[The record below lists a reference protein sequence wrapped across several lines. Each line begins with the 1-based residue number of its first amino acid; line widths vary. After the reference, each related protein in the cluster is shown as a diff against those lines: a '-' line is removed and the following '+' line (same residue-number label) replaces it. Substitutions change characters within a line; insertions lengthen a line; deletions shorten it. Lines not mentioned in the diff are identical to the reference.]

1 MPALI
6 ITGRPRVGKTTFVN
20 LVAKRALENAERY
33 NITQVV
39 IINEETACQATK
51 SSSLQRDMNDI
62 NRLGKPLNYH
72 QYYPNSHVEKS
83 TRAALK
89 AEFDRRQSGSGTL
102 VLLDSLNY
110 IKGYRYELYCISKAS
125 ADKHG
130 VVWVK
135 SDVLDTASHGWHRSC
150 PTIDNTATTTATATQ
165 TEEDPILNGLN
176 LRFES
181 PDERNRWENPLYIV
195 HMNGSTNNEELQQ
208 KADEILDTFL
218 LKVKA
223 LKTGLSTQK
232 PLPAASNVSHKV
244 SSFSHFCWDFCNA
257 QPRCWLVDNHSVP
270 LSYIQGFAR
279 S

>member
-6 ITGRPRVGKTTFVN
+6 VTGRPRVGKTSFVN
-20 LVAKRALENAERY
+20 LVAKRALDNAEKY

-39 IINEETACQATK
+39 IINEETACQSTK
-51 SSSLQRDMNDI
+51 SSNIQSDTIDPDSN
-62 NRLGKPLNYH
+62 GKILNYR
-72 QYYPNSHVEKS
+72 QYYLNSHVEKS

-125 ADKHG
+125 GDKHG

-135 SDVLDTASHGWHRSC
+135 SDELDTDSYGWHRSC
-150 PTIDNTATTTATATQ
+150 PSIDSTASATTRTATTK
-165 TEEDPILNGLN
+165 TEEDLIINGLN

-195 HMNGSTNNEELQQ
+195 NMGGSTKNGELQQ
-208 KADEILDTFL
+208 TVDEILDSFL

-232 PLPAASNVSHKV
+232 PLPAASNVSYDL
-244 SSFSHFCWDFCNA
+244 FCWYSDPDQGGLTIN
-257 QPRCWLVDNHSVP
+257 LLL
-270 LSYIQGFAR
+270 LSYI
-279 S
+279 